1 MVYIW
6 SIKDLYNMKRLSSLF
21 IAVFFI
27 AVVLIVGGC
36 DKPLG
41 VHVEFDPNSAGG
53 REMKAQKFRKGV
65 PQALNLNTY
74 SKEGCEF
81 AGWNTIPDGSGI
93 SYADGQEISITST
106 ITLYAQWSVNKYIVT
121 FDANGGEGEMP
132 PQEFEYFVEQRLNPN
147 TFTRSG
153 YTFYGWYTDWNDIV
167 SDEGRFKVAMDVTLH
182 ARWFSE
188 QGNGSVDGQY
198 YVDLGLPSGTLWAT
212 RNVGAS
218 KVKDYGDY
226 FAWGETATK
235 ASYTNENYLFH
246 DNPLVLPAENDAAA
260 ANWGGAWRMPT
271 SDDFKE
277 LTSEACII
285 NRVWYMENGE
295 YNSRVQGYMF
305 TGKSNGNVLFLPM
318 AGWYASCLNKA
329 GENGEYW
336 TSTIA
341 MEDEEHVSDNKAK
354 CFYFEDRSAS
364 VIKDSRSFG
373 MPVRPVRSK

>member
-1 MVYIW
+1 
-6 SIKDLYNMKRLSSLF
+6 MKSSFSSLL
-21 IAVFFI
+21 ILCIVASLLAVC
-27 AVVLIVGGC
+27 GC
-36 DKPLG
+36 EKPLG
-41 VHVEFDPNSAGG
+41 IYVEFDPNGG
-53 REMKAQKFRKGV
+53 GGGIMKSQKFKRGV
-65 PQALNLNTY
+65 NEALKLNEFR
-74 SKEGCEF
+74 KEGCDF
-81 AGWNTIPDGSGI
+81 VCWNTIPDGSGI
-93 SYADGQEISITST
+93 SYSDGQEIAITST
-106 ITLYAQWSVNKYIVT
+106 ITLYAQWSVRKYYVT
-121 FDANGGEGEMP
+121 FDANGGEGEMQ
-132 PQEFEYFVEQRLNPN
+132 PQAFEYYEEQNLNPN
-147 TFTRSG
+147 TFTREG
-153 YTFYGWYTDWNDIV
+153 YIFYGWYTDWSEIV
-167 SDEGRFKVAMDVTLH
+167 SDEGRFKVSKDVTLH
-182 ARWFSE
+182 ARWFSK
-188 QGNGSVDGQY
+188 QGNGSADGQY

-212 RNVGAS
+212 RNIGAS
-218 KVKDYGDY
+218 SVKDYGDY
-226 FAWGETATK
+226 FAWGETVPKTTY
-235 ASYTNENYLFH
+235 SYDSYLYH
-246 DNPLVLPAENDAAA
+246 DNPVILPAENDAAV
-260 ANWGGAWRMPT
+260 ANWGGGWRMPT